1 MPLLEKISVIWIL
14 YIINTKVLRCS
25 FKGIINFTVD
35 IIIALTL
42 PAETPRPIPCPAE
55 LWNDWGEAWVGDLFN
70 CWEAIHLWS
79 GTDIL
84 RSTHH
89 YWQLYSA
96 CALYMGM
103 RNTPEAVSIEVS
115 ISFNFNPKHQTTV
128 NFRQIHQSNMHLR
141 AKGLDWV
148 RYSSAKSCVYQF
160 LPSHCKTRQEIAL
173 SAWSIKRQG
182 KAGQLPK

>member
-1 MPLLEKISVIWIL
+1 MCLLEKISVIWIL

-35 IIIALTL
+35 IIVALTL

-70 CWEAIHLWS
+70 CWETIHLWS

-89 YWQLYSA
+89 YWQENQEFSPTSSIKHAPADQGTRLGS
-96 CALYMGM
+96 LFL
-103 RNTPEAVSIEVS
+103 RKIVRVPVS
-115 ISFNFNPKHQTTV
+115 
-128 NFRQIHQSNMHLR
+128 
-141 AKGLDWV
+141 
-148 RYSSAKSCVYQF
+148 
-160 LPSHCKTRQEIAL
+160 AL
-173 SAWSIKRQG
+173 SLQDSAGDCSVGLINQASRQSRT
-182 KAGQLPK
+182 ATQIETGQLP